1 MNIPPRTT
9 LFYDRYNNINHNFVW
24 FEDREYKKNEKTF
37 FLYRSSY
44 DATAIAETASSL
56 LPINIDSYVTG
67 DIEEISIKINPNGFD
82 IEILHNPY
90 RGDNIKTFHEEP
102 TADNIEARF
111 IEMIGGK

>member
-56 LPINIDSYVTG
+56 LPINIDSYVTE
-67 DIEEISIKINPNGFD
+67 DMEEISIKINPTGFD
-82 IEILHNPY
+82 IEILYKPY
-90 RGDNIKTFHEEP
+90 SYNSKTFHEEP
-102 TADNIEARF
+102 TADNIETRF
-111 IEMIGGK
+111 IEIIGEK